1 MNHTAYETLAYGKV
15 CEFLLSDWEFR
26 APLVAIQ
33 LGMRLLWTVN
43 LFHFPQCSPLHFLEA
58 LPSLSVPVMLSST
71 CHCSHHRARKIPC
84 AASGSPSRQPR
95 FQHHGYSNKCPCPSW
110 ATIVPGRLQA
120 MFDPFQ
126 ILIVGVHLELKQT
139 LFL

>member
-71 CHCSHHRARKIPC
+71 CHCSHHRARKVPC
-84 AASGSPSRQPR
+84 AAFGSPSRQPR
-95 FQHHGYSNKCPCPSW
+95 SHTMATPTNVPAHHGPQLCLGDFKPCLTHFRS
-110 ATIVPGRLQA
+110 
-120 MFDPFQ
+120 
-126 ILIVGVHLELKQT
+126 
-139 LFL
+139 